1 MIKSKTQVDLELVRQ
16 KAYEDRTQNNN
27 NNEVR
32 CPRCGSTS
40 LSVNKKGYSFKKAV
54 VGVGIF
60 ADEIGTNKIMVTC
73 LHCGKQ
79 FKAGK

>member
-32 CPRCGSTS
+32 YPRCGSTS
-40 LSVNKKGYSFKKAV
+40 LSVNKKVIVLKK
-54 VGVGIF
+54 
-60 ADEIGTNKIMVTC
+60 
-73 LHCGKQ
+73 Q
-79 FKAGK
+79 

>member
-1 MIKSKTQVDLELVRQ
+1 MIIQKTD
-16 KAYEDRTQNNN
+16 EDRVQNN
-27 NNEVR
+27 NNEVK

-40 LSVNKKGYSFKKAV
+40 LSVNKKGIIFKKAEV
-54 VGVGIF
+54 GIVLTVGVGIL
-60 ADEIGTNKIMVTC
+60 ASEIESEKIMVTC

>member
-1 MIKSKTQVDLELVRQ
+1 MVIQKTYDDKVQ
-16 KAYEDRTQNNN
+16 NN

-40 LSVNKKGYSFKKAV
+40 LSVNKKGFSLKKAV
-54 VGVGIF
+54 VGVVLTVGVGIL
-60 ADEIGTNKIMVTC
+60 AGEIESEKIMVTC